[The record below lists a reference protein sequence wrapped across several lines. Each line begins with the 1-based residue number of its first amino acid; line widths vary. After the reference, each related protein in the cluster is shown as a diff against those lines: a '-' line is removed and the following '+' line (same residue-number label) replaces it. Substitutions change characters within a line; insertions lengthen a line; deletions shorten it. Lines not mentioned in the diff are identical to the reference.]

1 MIVIYVRIYVV
12 FLIKKGVFF
21 YLLVDVNSVEL
32 CMYGGKFSVI
42 KDLIWEKRW
51 LVCLLNM
58 IIVVCFD

>member
-42 KDLIWEKRW
+42 KDLI
-51 LVCLLNM
+51 
-58 IIVVCFD
+58 